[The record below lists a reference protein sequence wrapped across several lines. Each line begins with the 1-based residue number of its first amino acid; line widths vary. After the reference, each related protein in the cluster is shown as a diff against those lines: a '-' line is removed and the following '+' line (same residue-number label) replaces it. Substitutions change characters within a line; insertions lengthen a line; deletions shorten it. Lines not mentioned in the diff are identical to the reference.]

1 VIEGN
6 DHDNAHEQG
15 DCDECV
21 AEKPEGF
28 AAKVTERFALRDV
41 SSVRHGYQKL
51 DYFNG
56 CCEETACC
64 YVFRVMWLAA

>member
-1 VIEGN
+1 MIEGN
-6 DHDNAHEQG
+6 GYENAHEQDDG
-15 DCDECV
+15 DEGV

-41 SSVRHGYQKL
+41 SSVRHGYQEL

-56 CCEETACC
+56 CYGETACC
-64 YVFRVMWLAA
+64 YVFRVM